1 MTYDPDAL
9 IRVAHVGMHPD
20 RLRKLVRKTGTPTR
34 VLRRIE
40 SGELSVPASAR
51 EAAAVPADERREQLR
66 QAGIE
71 FLVPGDSSFP
81 GRLAELDDA
90 PLFLFQKG
98 GRFEGTAVAIV
109 GTRACTT
116 YGRRLA
122 ERYGE
127 AVSRAGWWVASGLA
141 KGIDGAAHAGSL
153 RGPTPGIA
161 VLGSGV
167 DVWYPRLHRDLGMS
181 LLEAGGVVWSEA
193 PPGARPLGWRFP
205 PRNRIISGIAQA
217 VVVVEAG
224 AKGGALVTSRL
235 ALEQGRDIFATP
247 GDVGRPSSV
256 GCNLL
261 IRDGAFPVL
270 DAEDLVESLELAI
283 GPAPGATPSEAS
295 AAVADPGIPV
305 ADFLATLGDDPVLGM
320 AELGRLMAQG
330 AVTIDGDGMVVTAPG
345 GIRGPGPAG
354 PAG

>member
-9 IRVAHVGMHPD
+9 IRLAHVGMHPD
-20 RLRKLVRKTGTPTR
+20 RLRKLVSKAGTPTR
-34 VLRRIE
+34 VLRKIE
-40 SGELSVPASAR
+40 SGELSVPAFAR
-51 EAAAVPADERREQLR
+51 EAAAVPADERREQLGR
-66 QAGIE
+66 AGID
-71 FLVPGDSSFP
+71 FLVPGGEGFP
-81 GRLAELDDA
+81 GRLADLEDA
-90 PLFLFQKG
+90 PLFLFRKG
-98 GRFEGTAVAIV
+98 APFRGKAVAIV

-127 AVSRAGWWVASGLA
+127 AASRSGWWVVSGLA
-141 KGIDGAAHAGSL
+141 KGIDGAAHRGSL

-167 DVWYPRLHRDLGMS
+167 DVWYPRAHRDLGIS
-181 LLEAGGVVWSEA
+181 LLEAGGAVWSEA

-205 PRNRIISGIAQA
+205 PRNRLISGIAHA

-224 AKGGALVTSRL
+224 AKGGALVTARM

-247 GDVGRPSSV
+247 GDVGRLSSL

-261 IRDGAFPVL
+261 IRDGAIPVL
-270 DAEDLVESLELAI
+270 DADDLVEGLELVM
-283 GPAPGATPSEAS
+283 GPAPGATPAEAS
-295 AAVADPGIPV
+295 SAVGDPGLPV
-305 ADFLATLGDDPVLGM
+305 AEFLATLGDDPVSGM

-330 AVTIDGDGMVVTAPG
+330 AATIDGDGMVVALA
-345 GIRGPGPAG
+345 RRE
-354 PAG
+354 

>member
-9 IRVAHVGMHPD
+9 IRLAHVGMHPD
-20 RLRKLVRKTGTPTR
+20 RLRKLVSKAGTPTR
-34 VLRRIE
+34 VLRKIE
-40 SGELSVPASAR
+40 QGELAVPAIAR
-51 EAAAVPADERREQLR
+51 EAAGVPADERRERLDR
-66 QAGIE
+66 AGIE
-71 FLVPGDSSFP
+71 FLVRGEPGFP
-81 GRLAELDDA
+81 RRLGDLEDA

-98 GRFEGTAVAIV
+98 GPSRGKAVAIV
-109 GTRACTT
+109 GTRTCTT

-141 KGIDGAAHAGSL
+141 KGIDGAAHRGSL

-167 DVWYPRLHRDLGMS
+167 DVWYPRAHRDLGIS
-181 LLEAGGVVWSEA
+181 LLEAGGAVWSEA

-205 PRNRIISGIAQA
+205 PRNRLISGIAHA

-224 AKGGALVTSRL
+224 VKGGALVTARM
-235 ALEQGRDIFATP
+235 ALEQGREIFATP

-261 IRDGAFPVL
+261 IRDGAVPVL
-270 DAEDLVESLELAI
+270 DADDLVEGLELAM
-283 GPAPGATPSEAS
+283 GPSPGATPSQAS
-295 AAVADPGIPV
+295 AALGNPAVPV
-305 ADFLATLGDDPVLGM
+305 AEFLATLGDDPASGM

-330 AVTIDGDGMVVTAPG
+330 AATIDADGMVVTVRSRTPG
-345 GIRGPGPAG
+345 DPIL
-354 PAG
+354 

>member
-9 IRVAHVGMHPD
+9 IRLAHVGMHPD
-20 RLRKLVRKTGTPTR
+20 RLRKLVSKAGTPTR
-34 VLRRIE
+34 VLRKIE
-40 SGELSVPASAR
+40 QGELAVPAVAR
-51 EAAAVPADERREQLR
+51 EAAGVPADERREQLDG
-66 QAGIE
+66 AGIE
-71 FLVPGDSSFP
+71 FLVRGEPSFP
-81 GRLAELDDA
+81 CRLGDLEDA

-98 GRFEGTAVAIV
+98 GPFSGKAVAIV

-127 AVSRAGWWVASGLA
+127 AVSRAGWWVVSGLA
-141 KGIDGAAHAGSL
+141 KGIDGAAHRGSL

-167 DVWYPRLHRDLGMS
+167 DVWYPRAHRDLGLS
-181 LLEAGGVVWSEA
+181 LLEAGGAVWSEA

-205 PRNRIISGIAQA
+205 PRNRLISGIAQA

-224 AKGGALVTSRL
+224 VKGGALVTARM

-247 GDVGRPSSV
+247 GDVGRSSSV

-261 IRDGAFPVL
+261 VRDGAFPVL
-270 DAEDLVESLELAI
+270 DADDLVESLELSI
-283 GPAPGATPSEAS
+283 GPSPAATPSEAA
-295 AAVADPGIPV
+295 AAVGDPGLPV
-305 ADFLATLGDDPVLGM
+305 ADFLATLGEDPVAGM

-330 AVTIDGDGMVVTAPG
+330 AATIDGDGMVVTVPG
-345 GIRGPGPAG
+345 RTSGRPVL
-354 PAG
+354 

>member
-9 IRVAHVGMHPD
+9 IRLAHVGMHPD
-20 RLRKLVRKTGTPTR
+20 RVRKLVTKAGTPTR
-34 VLRRIE
+34 ILRKIE

-51 EAAAVPADERREQLR
+51 EAASVPADERREQLR
-66 QAGIE
+66 RAGIE
-71 FLVPGDSSFP
+71 FLVPGGSGFP
-81 GRLAELDDA
+81 VRLGELDDA
-90 PLFLFQKG
+90 PLFLFQRG
-98 GRFEGTAVAIV
+98 GPFEGTAVAIV

-167 DVWYPRLHRDLGMS
+167 DVWYPSRHRDLGTS
-181 LLEAGGVVWSEA
+181 LLETGGAVWSEA

-205 PRNRIISGIAQA
+205 PRNRLISGIAHA
-217 VVVVEAG
+217 VVIVEAG
-224 AKGGALVTSRL
+224 AKGGALVTARM
-235 ALEQGRDIFATP
+235 ALDQGRDIFATP

-270 DAEDLVESLELAI
+270 DADDLVENLELSI
-283 GPAPGATPSEAS
+283 GPAPGATASEA
-295 AAVADPGIPV
+295 AAGVSDPGLPV
-305 ADFLATLGDDPVLGM
+305 AEYLAALGDDPVAGM

-330 AVTIDGDGMVVTAPG
+330 AVTIDGDGMVVAGPG
-345 GIRGPGPAG
+345 GA
-354 PAG
+354 

>member
-9 IRVAHVGMHPD
+9 IRLAHVGMHPD
-20 RLRKLVRKTGTPTR
+20 RLRKLVSKAGTPTR
-34 VLRRIE
+34 VLRKIE
-40 SGELSVPASAR
+40 QGELTVPAVAR
-51 EAAAVPADERREQLR
+51 EAARVPADERREQLGR
-66 QAGIE
+66 AGIE
-71 FLVPGDSSFP
+71 FLVPGDGVFP
-81 GRLAELDDA
+81 GRLADLEDA

-98 GRFEGTAVAIV
+98 APFQGQAVAIV

-127 AVSRAGWWVASGLA
+127 AVSRAGWWVVSGLA
-141 KGIDGAAHAGSL
+141 KGIDGAAHRGSL

-167 DVWYPRLHRDLGMS
+167 DVWYPRAHRDLGIS
-181 LLEAGGVVWSEA
+181 LLEAGGAVWSEA

-205 PRNRIISGIAQA
+205 RRNRLISGIAHA

-224 AKGGALVTSRL
+224 VKGGALVTARM
-235 ALEQGRDIFATP
+235 ALEQGREIFATP

-261 IRDGAFPVL
+261 IRDGAVPVL
-270 DAEDLVESLELAI
+270 DADDLVEGLELAI
-283 GPAPGATPSEAS
+283 GPSPGATPAEAAS
-295 AAVADPGIPV
+295 AVGDPGLPV
-305 ADFLATLGDDPVLGM
+305 AEFLATLGEDPVAGM

-330 AVTIDGDGMVVTAPG
+330 AVTIDGDGMVVTLPGAPAP
-345 GIRGPGPAG
+345 RATLESCN
-354 PAG
+354 

>member
-9 IRVAHVGMHPD
+9 IRLAHVGMHPD
-20 RLRKLVRKTGTPTR
+20 RLRKLVSKAGTPTR
-34 VLRRIE
+34 VLRKIQM
-40 SGELSVPASAR
+40 GELSVPAFAR
-51 EAAAVPADERREQLR
+51 EAAAVPADERREQLGR
-66 QAGIE
+66 AGIDY
-71 FLVPGDSSFP
+71 LVPDDEGFP
-81 GRLAELDDA
+81 GRLADLEDA
-90 PLFLFQKG
+90 PLFLFRKG
-98 GRFEGTAVAIV
+98 APFRGKAVAIV

-127 AVSRAGWWVASGLA
+127 AVSRAGWWVVSGLA
-141 KGIDGAAHAGSL
+141 KGIDGAAHRGSL

-167 DVWYPRLHRDLGMS
+167 DVWYPRMHRDLGMS
-181 LLEAGGVVWSEA
+181 LLEVGGAVWSEA

-205 PRNRIISGIAQA
+205 PRNRLISGIAHA

-224 AKGGALVTSRL
+224 AKGGALVTARM

-247 GDVGRPSSV
+247 GDVGRLSSL

-261 IRDGAFPVL
+261 IRDGAIPVL
-270 DAEDLVESLELAI
+270 DADDLVEGLELAM
-283 GPAPGATPSEAS
+283 GPAPGATPVEAS
-295 AAVADPGIPV
+295 SAVGDPGLPV
-305 ADFLATLGDDPVLGM
+305 AEFLATLGEDPVAGM

-330 AVTIDGDGMVVTAPG
+330 AATIDSDGMVVTIPG
-345 GIRGPGPAG
+345 GTSADAG
-354 PAG
+354 L

>member
-1 MTYDPDAL
+1 MTYDPDAI
-9 IRVAHVGMHPD
+9 IRLAHVGMHPD
-20 RLRKLVRKTGTPTR
+20 RLRKLVSKAGTPTR
-34 VLRRIE
+34 VLRKIE
-40 SGELSVPASAR
+40 QGELAVPAIAR
-51 EAAAVPADERREQLR
+51 EAAGVPADERREQLDR
-66 QAGIE
+66 AGIE
-71 FLVPGDSSFP
+71 FLVRGEPGFP
-81 GRLAELDDA
+81 GRLGDLEDA
-90 PLFLFQKG
+90 PLFLFRKG
-98 GRFEGTAVAIV
+98 ATFRGKAVAIV

-141 KGIDGAAHAGSL
+141 KGIDGAAHRGSL

-167 DVWYPRLHRDLGMS
+167 DVWYPRAHRDLGLS
-181 LLEAGGVVWSEA
+181 LLEAGGAVWSEA

-205 PRNRIISGIAQA
+205 PRNRLISGIAHA

-224 AKGGALVTSRL
+224 AKGGALVTARM
-235 ALEQGRDIFATP
+235 ALEQDRDIFATP

-261 IRDGAFPVL
+261 IRDGAVPVL
-270 DAEDLVESLELAI
+270 DADDLVEGLELAI
-283 GPAPGATPSEAS
+283 GPSPGATPSQAS
-295 AAVADPGIPV
+295 AALGSPGVPV
-305 ADFLATLGDDPVLGM
+305 AEFLANLGDDPVAGM

-330 AVTIDGDGMVVTAPG
+330 AARIDRDGMVVTVPG
-345 GIRGPGPAG
+345 GTPGDPVL
-354 PAG
+354 